1 MRLFLAGVSI
11 LTVLATSPLGISQAV
26 ADQCAPGLACNDRAS
41 PACLFNP
48 ARREWKCTPRG
59 VVGCGSTYLTW
70 YCPAGWN
77 CNGDGSDPAHDCR
90 R

>member
-26 ADQCAPGLACNDRAS
+26 ADQCAPGLACNDPAS

-59 VVGCGSTYLTW
+59 VLSPPNDGTRSGISASCDEL
-70 YCPAGWN
+70 AG
-77 CNGDGSDPAHDCR
+77 
-90 R
+90 